1 MSLLSGEELAEM
13 QAFAQGQEPEA
24 AAEPE
29 KAEETPEAEA
39 KAPEE
44 GEQKQEQ
51 PEPEPSAPEKPRQHT
66 VPYERLQQTI
76 RQRNEAQRQL
86 VEMQQTVAKL
96 QAQIQQRSAVQD
108 QVRRELVQQGLMDPE
123 TGHVDQ
129 QDHGNPQV
137 QQLIGHLQA
146 QQQAIESLKLAQE
159 TQALTRELAEVQQKF
174 PMVPREFLLRGVAS
188 DPNADLDELADQ
200 FMSWVTPHLPQKA
213 ATPAA
218 PPPARVQTPSAPP
231 RPAKAGAASSQNSAS
246 AGQKGWGDRKDR
258 TSAVTAMLAEM
269 GWKN

>member
-24 AAEPE
+24 APEPE
-29 KAEETPEAEA
+29 QETEAPEPEAKAEEQ
-39 KAPEE
+39 

-51 PEPEPSAPEKPRQHT
+51 SEPEPSAPEKPRHHT

-76 RQRNEAQRQL
+76 RERNAARQQIA
-86 VEMQQTVAKL
+86 EMQQTVAQL

-108 QVRRELVQQGLMDPE
+108 QVRRELVQQGLMDPD
-123 TGHVDQ
+123 TGHVEQEDR
-129 QDHGNPQV
+129 GNPQV
-137 QQLIGHLQA
+137 QQLIGHIQA
-146 QQQAIESLKLAQE
+146 QQQALDRLQVAQA
-159 TQALTRELAEVQQKF
+159 QQELSQELSAVQEKF

-188 DPNADLDELADQ
+188 DPNANLDELAHQ
-200 FMSWVTPHLPQKA
+200 FMSWVTPHLPPKA
-213 ATPAA
+213 ETPAT

-246 AGQKGWGDRKDR
+246 AGQKGWGERKDR

-269 GWKN
+269 GWK